1 MAVAVSLTAGTPA
14 EHAVAS
20 QLAGFFA
27 RFDLTPWEFTTAVVI
42 DESAPFPHS
51 HPVLTLNARNGGTF
65 LLGAYLHEQLHWFCT
80 SRWDTV
86 STLVTDEL
94 PERYPSVP
102 VGFPL
107 GCRDEE
113 STYLHLLVCWL
124 ELDALRTLL
133 GTDEATAHIERVTE
147 VGVYRWVY
155 ATVARDFDTLAT
167 LYEPLGLRIV
177 P

>member
-1 MAVAVSLTAGTPA
+1 MAVAVSLAAGTPA
-14 EHAVAS
+14 EQAVAS

-27 RFDLTPWEFTTAVVI
+27 RFDLTPWEFTTTVVI

-65 LLGAYLHEQLHWFCT
+65 LLGTYLHEQLHWFCT
-80 SRWDTV
+80 SRWDDV
-86 STLVTDEL
+86 SPLIAGEL
-94 PERYPSVP
+94 RERYPAVP

-113 STYLHLLVCWL
+113 STYLHLLVCWQ

-133 GTDEATAHIERVTE
+133 GEPDAAAHLERVTE
-147 VGVYRWVY
+147 IGVYRWVY
-155 ATVARDFDTLAT
+155 ETVARDFSALAT